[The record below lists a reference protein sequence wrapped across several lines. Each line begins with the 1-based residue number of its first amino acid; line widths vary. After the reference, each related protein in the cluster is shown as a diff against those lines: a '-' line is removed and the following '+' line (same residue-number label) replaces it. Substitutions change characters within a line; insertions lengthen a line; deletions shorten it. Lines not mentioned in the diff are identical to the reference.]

1 MKHEKKQPQTPERK
15 HYDPQ
20 ADKSKQKAGTENFR
34 SDKKDIDAERHPEE
48 QIVDPKVHTKKVSG
62 NFNNRPEKN

>member
-20 ADKSKQKAGTENFR
+20 ADKSKQKAGTENFNTVLQTI
-34 SDKKDIDAERHPEE
+34 S
-48 QIVDPKVHTKKVSG
+48 
-62 NFNNRPEKN
+62 